1 MDRRKFLR
9 NTLPA
14 VVLPTVFNG
23 LGIKALGSTSL
34 FTNLVSINTVNNDNV
49 LVMIQLSGGNDGL
62 NTVIPL
68 DQYAA
73 YNNAR
78 ANVAIPENRI
88 LRLNGVDTIG
98 FHPSM
103 TGMQELF
110 AQGKLSVI
118 QSAGYPD
125 PDFSHFRAT
134 DIWVSASDSNQI
146 LSTGWSGRF
155 LNYEYP
161 NYPNGYPNP
170 QVPDPLAVEIGAAA
184 SFAFQGPNLSM
195 SMNIKDPNYFYQL
208 VNDVLDPA
216 PPTPAGKEL
225 NYIRTIARQTE
236 QYTVRVKAAYGAGSN
251 VIAYPGGN
259 YLAEQL
265 KIVARLIKGG
275 LKTKMYLVHY
285 DGFDTHAQQVNNDTT
300 TGAHA
305 TLLKNLSE
313 SIKVFQDDLQALGV
327 QDRVMGMTFSEFGRR
342 VKSNNS
348 AGTDH
353 GAAAPIFVFGSKI
366 QPKAIIG
373 SNPLIPANASVFDNI
388 PMEIDFRSVYS
399 SILHDWI
406 GVPGRELN
414 GVLLKNYQ
422 TLPLIQQSVCKQCET
437 DGPLLSPTSQAVQ
450 SVVNESGK
458 SLISAYPETFVAST
472 TITYQSNGGHTLV
485 QIFNG
490 EGKLIK
496 TLVDEVLVKGSYKVA
511 FENANYTTGTYYVRF
526 QNGSVSQMKMLQI
539 VK

>member
-14 VVLPTVFNG
+14 IVLPTVFNG
-23 LGIKALGSTSL
+23 LGIKALGASSL
-34 FTNLVSINTVNNDNV
+34 FTNLVSINGSSNDNI

-68 DQYAA
+68 DQYSL
-73 YNNAR
+73 YSNAR
-78 ANVAIPENRI
+78 TNVAIPENRV
-88 LRLNGVDTIG
+88 LRLNGIDTIG

-110 AQGKLSVI
+110 RQGKLSIV
-118 QSAGYPD
+118 QSVGYPE

-134 DIWVSASDSNQI
+134 DIWVSGSNSDQI

-170 QVPDPLAVEIGAAA
+170 QVPDPLAVEIGASA

-225 NYIRTIARQTE
+225 TYIRTIARQTE
-236 QYTVRVKAAYGAGSN
+236 LYTVRVKAAYGSGSN
-251 VIAYPGGN
+251 SIGYPGN
-259 YLAEQL
+259 NLAEQL

-305 TLLKNLSE
+305 TLLKNVSD
-313 SIKVFQDDLQALGV
+313 SIKTFQDDLQALGV

-353 GAAAPIFVFGSKI
+353 GAAAPLFVFGSKL
-366 QPKAIIG
+366 QAKAVIG
-373 SNPLIPANASVFDNI
+373 SNPIIPANASVFDNV

-406 GVPGRELN
+406 GVPAKDLSA
-414 GVLLKNYQ
+414 LLLRNYQ
-422 TLPLIQQSVCKQCET
+422 SLPLVQQSVCKQCDT
-437 DGPLLSPTSQAVQ
+437 DGPILSPSSSPNQ
-450 SVVNESGK
+450 SNNNEWGK
-458 SLISAYPETFVAST
+458 SLVSAYPDAFVNST
-472 TITYQSNGGHTLV
+472 NISYESSGGHTLV

-490 EGKLIK
+490 SGKLIK
-496 TLVDEVLVKGSYKVA
+496 TLVDGVLRKGSYKVG
-511 FENANYTTGTYYVRF
+511 FENTNYPTGTYYVRF
-526 QNGSVSQMKMLQI
+526 QNGNVSQMKMLQI